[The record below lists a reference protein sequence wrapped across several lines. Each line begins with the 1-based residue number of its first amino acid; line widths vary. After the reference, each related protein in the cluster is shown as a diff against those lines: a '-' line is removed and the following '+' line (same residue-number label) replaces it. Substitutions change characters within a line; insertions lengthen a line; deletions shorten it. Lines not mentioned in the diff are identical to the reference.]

1 MTIVGLLPPVWD
13 DGCLLVDG
21 GCEGRRRPGD
31 CPAGYSGR
39 GHASCTC
46 PAPARHLR
54 PLPAANC
61 MCSYMNNMPVDVM
74 RGAMG
79 VDSVIVV
86 DVEGRDDMGES
97 RGSSR
102 REGLG

>member
-1 MTIVGLLPPVWD
+1 
-13 DGCLLVDG
+13 
-21 GCEGRRRPGD
+21 
-31 CPAGYSGR
+31 
-39 GHASCTC
+39 
-46 PAPARHLR
+46 
-54 PLPAANC
+54 